1 MANKSG
7 LLTWNTAV
15 IHKGD
20 QSLESQMD
28 RDEARGRL
36 SDKLQL
42 RNPVLRPR
50 RPASHQYY
58 KETSFNQLDN
68 YLAANPIHRCSNSNH
83 QAQFTDDSEGICAR
97 MIIAIRHV
105 KVLATMPSWLAYQE
119 VLDGNREIQS
129 LVVTGPFNPR
139 AKFKPTSTQHTNG
152 RYVCYINFGIFPNF
166 GAGKDDREK
175 DAVRTYA

>member
-1 MANKSG
+1 
-7 LLTWNTAV
+7 
-15 IHKGD
+15 
-20 QSLESQMD
+20 
-28 RDEARGRL
+28 
-36 SDKLQL
+36 
-42 RNPVLRPR
+42 
-50 RPASHQYY
+50 
-58 KETSFNQLDN
+58 
-68 YLAANPIHRCSNSNH
+68 
-83 QAQFTDDSEGICAR
+83 

-175 DAVRTYA
+175 DAGTCCGPGISVMLPIRNGLPVCQGFCFRSQFFLYSADIRMI